1 MMPGSYVTTTM
12 TLPEEFLGKVIEVCE
27 ANRGEQQSM
36 DFFHGNQVI
45 LKYLTPAANL
55 VDDLF
60 GKLKSAT

>member
-1 MMPGSYVTTTM
+1 M
-12 TLPEEFLGKVIEVCE
+12 TVPEEFLGRVIEVCE

-45 LKYLTPAANL
+45 LKYAMPAAQL
-55 VDDLF
+55 VDDFF